1 MEEKT
6 IVLAISGL
14 LPGIEDDHDACIFRL
29 ETTLQN
35 HKGIC
40 RAHRTPEETSGDLC
54 LHYDPDQVTD
64 EEVRKL
70 AQKAATGITNR
81 YHHHRM
87 SIEGMDCS
95 DCALVIEHGLSRME
109 GILNAQVNYSLQC
122 LNVEYDKRQTSQ
134 RAIEKKIRQL
144 GYDVAPGKFR
154 KWYTANSELL
164 FSLTSGLMLLAGWL
178 LEHFANVSLQL
189 SLPFYLAAY
198 LLGGY
203 EPVYH
208 AWHSLRKKEFD
219 TDLLMV
225 LAALGAASL
234 GDYAE
239 GALLL
244 FLFSL
249 GHTLEHRALDRARN
263 AVRAL
268 ADLTPK
274 TALVR
279 RPDMNVTLA
288 VENLSLDDIVIVR
301 PGERVPVDGVVSAG
315 NSGVDQSPVTGE
327 SIPVAKQSG
336 DQVFAGSING
346 NGALDIR
353 VNRLAKDSTLA
364 RVMKMVEQAQA
375 QKSPTQQITEKFT
388 SIFVPVILLLD
399 LALIVVPPLLGV
411 PFSESF
417 LRAMTLLVAT
427 SPCALALGTPA
438 AILAGVAQAARSG
451 VLIKGGAHLE
461 NLGRVQAIAF
471 DKTGTLTQ
479 GKPQVTDIIALQGR
493 DEVDILRLA
502 AAVESQSNHP
512 LAQAVANTAR
522 DRELALPEI
531 AQVKSLTGMG
541 IQADWNGEQILVGSL
556 KLFESNQSLVPEAL
570 MERLGV
576 FEAQGKTT
584 LLLGLSGEAIGLIAL
599 ADVIRPNAAAAVKR
613 LQQLGIGKTI
623 MLSGD
628 NSRTAAAI
636 AGEIGIDNFQAE
648 LMPEDK
654 LDAVRSLVKDHEII
668 AMVGDGINDA
678 PALAHASVG
687 IAMGGAGTDAA
698 LESADV
704 ALMSSD
710 LGQLP
715 FAIGL
720 GRAARRIIRQNLVIA
735 ISVIVILAAL
745 GLAGAAGIG
754 IAIIVH
760 EGSTLV
766 VVLNALRLLS
776 FRQQVM
782 VS

>member
-6 IVLAISGL
+6 IVLTISGL
-14 LPGIEDDHDACIFRL
+14 LPGIENDHDACIFRL

-95 DCALVIEHGLSRME
+95 DCAVVIEHGLSRME
-109 GILNAQVNYSLQC
+109 GVLNARVNYSLQC
-122 LNVEYDKRQTSQ
+122 LNVEYDKHQTSQ

-164 FSLTSGLMLLAGWL
+164 FSLASGLMLLTGWL
-178 LEHFANVSLQL
+178 LAHFANVSLQL

-346 NGALDIR
+346 NGALDLR

-502 AAVESQSNHP
+502 AAVESQSSHP
-512 LAQAVANTAR
+512 LALAVANSAR

-556 KLFESNQSLVPEAL
+556 KLFESNQILVPEAL

-576 FEAQGKTT
+576 FEAQGKTM
-584 LLLGLSGEAIGLIAL
+584 LLLGLSGEVIGLIAL

-754 IAIIVH
+754 IAIIIH

>member
-14 LPGIEDDHDACIFRL
+14 LPGIENDHDACIFRL

-81 YHHHRM
+81 FHHHRM

-95 DCALVIEHGLSRME
+95 DCAVVIEHGLSRME
-109 GILNAQVNYSLQC
+109 GVLNARVNYSLQC
-122 LNVEYDKRQTSQ
+122 LNVEYDKHQTSQ

-164 FSLTSGLMLLAGWL
+164 FSLVSGLMLLTGWL
-178 LEHFANVSLQL
+178 LAHFANVSLQL

-198 LLGGY
+198 ILGGY

-479 GKPQVTDIIALQGR
+479 GKPQVTDIIALKGR

-556 KLFESNQSLVPEAL
+556 KLFESNQILVPEAL

>member
-14 LPGIEDDHDACIFRL
+14 LPGIEDDRDACIFRL
-29 ETTLQN
+29 ESTLQN
-35 HKGIC
+35 HKGIR
-40 RAHRTPEETSGDLC
+40 RAHRTPKETSGDLC
-54 LHYDPDQVTD
+54 LHFDPDQVSD
-64 EEVRKL
+64 EDVRKL
-70 AQKAATGITNR
+70 ARQAATGIANR
-81 YHHHRM
+81 YHHRKM

-95 DCALVIEHGLSRME
+95 DCAVVIEHGLSRMD
-109 GILNAQVNYSLQC
+109 GVLNAQVDYSLQSVK
-122 LNVEYDKRQTSQ
+122 VEYDARHTSQ

-144 GYDVAPGKFR
+144 GYDVVPGNLKR
-154 KWYTANSELL
+154 WYITNRELL
-164 FSLTSGLMLLAGWL
+164 FSLASGLMLLSGWL
-178 LEHFANVSLQL
+178 LAHFANAGVQIT
-189 SLPFYLAAY
+189 LPLYVLAY
-198 LLGGY
+198 LFGGY
-203 EPVYH
+203 EPVKH
-208 AWHSLRKKEFD
+208 AWHGLQERQFD

-268 ADLTPK
+268 ANLTPK

-279 RPDMNVTLA
+279 KQDQNIALPVEKLA
-288 VENLSLDDIVIVR
+288 LGDIVIVK
-301 PGERVPVDGVVSAG
+301 PGERVPVDGMVAAG
-315 NSGVDQSPVTGE
+315 SSGVDQSPVTGE
-327 SIPVAKQSG
+327 SMPVAKLTG

-346 NGALDIR
+346 QGALEVR
-353 VNRLAKDSTLA
+353 VTRLAKDSTLA

-388 SIFVPVILLLD
+388 AIFVPVVLFLDILL
-399 LALIVVPPLLGV
+399 IVLPPLFGV
-411 PFSESF
+411 PFQESF

-461 NLGRVQAIAF
+461 NLGRMRAIAF
-471 DKTGTLTQ
+471 DKTGTLTK
-479 GKPQVTDIIALQGR
+479 GKPQITDIFVIPDWEEA
-493 DEVDILRLA
+493 DILCLA

-512 LAQAVANTAR
+512 LAQSVTKAAQNKGL
-522 DRELALPEI
+522 ELPEI
-531 AQVKSLTGMG
+531 SQVKSLTGLG
-541 IQADWNGEQILVGSL
+541 IQAEWNGQPVLVGSL
-556 KLFESNQSLVPEAL
+556 KLFESAHIPIPEML
-570 MERLGV
+570 IDRLGE
-576 FEAQGKTT
+576 FEAQGKST
-584 LLLGLSGEAIGLIAL
+584 LLVSLSGNVIGLIAL
-599 ADVIRPNAAAAVKR
+599 ADVIRPNAAAAVGMLR
-613 LQQLGIGKTI
+613 QLGIDETI

-628 NSRTAAAI
+628 NPRTAAAI
-636 AGEIGIDNFQAE
+636 ANEIGISNFKAG

-654 LDAVRSLVKDHEII
+654 LDAVRELVANHEIVG
-668 AMVGDGINDA
+668 MVGDGINDA
-678 PALAHASVG
+678 PALANATIG
-687 IAMGGAGTDAA
+687 IAMGGAGTDVA

-704 ALMSSD
+704 ALMGSD
-710 LGQLP
+710 LEKLP
-715 FAIGL
+715 SAVGL
-720 GRAARRIIRQNLVIA
+720 GRATRRIIHQNLVIA
-735 ISVIVILAAL
+735 IGVIVVLAGLA
-745 GLAGAAGIG
+745 LAGAAGIG
-754 IAIIVH
+754 IAIVIH

-776 FRQQVM
+776 FQQQVM